1 MGSANSGLK
10 SDNFRKKTQFFEKSL
25 RVSDF
30 ATEPIFDKDKPGN
43 RKNATKLT
51 YDHRGY
57 RLHFLKRLV
66 DPRLHLHPPGPGM
79 FAYIMIFFLKN
90 LISRVA
96 LAVLV
101 GFMSVNFG
109 KQEHQLV
116 LFHLMST

>member
-79 FAYIMIFFLKN
+79 WWEVEFSRGAHSHRPIKFFPLELIIAYT
-90 LISRVA
+90 
-96 LAVLV
+96 LA
-101 GFMSVNFG
+101 N
-109 KQEHQLV
+109 K
-116 LFHLMST
+116 